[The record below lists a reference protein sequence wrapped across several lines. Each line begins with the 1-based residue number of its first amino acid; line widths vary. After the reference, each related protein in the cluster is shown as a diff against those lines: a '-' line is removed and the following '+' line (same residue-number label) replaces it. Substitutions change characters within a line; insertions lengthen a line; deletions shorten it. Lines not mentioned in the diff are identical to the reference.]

1 MTPERAKELLPII
14 TAFANGETVQWRR
27 DWGASPTEWRDYNV
41 QQGPSFTSLVAWRI
55 KPKVP
60 EYRLFVYDNDPL
72 QTMKGLVCAVTRNCS
87 LSANI
92 YQLASYNASVGRGEG
107 RWLTDWL
114 PIPNY
119 KE

>member
-14 TAFANGETVQWRR
+14 TAFANGETIEMRKRGTSVWHV
-27 DWGASPTEWRDYNV
+27 Y
-41 QQGPSFTSLVAWRI
+41 PSIGFDSLSVEYRI

-60 EYRLFVYDNDPL
+60 EYRLFCYFDG
-72 QTMKGLVCAVTRNCS
+72 TIIAAHRNTGIPREAADVIFKEARV
-87 LSANI
+87 AN
-92 YQLASYNASVGRGEG
+92 RDG

-119 KE
+119 PE

>member
-14 TAFANGETVQWRR
+14 TAYANGETIEIAQIDHDVWTTYSEHYFNERHAKYR
-27 DWGASPTEWRDYNV
+27 V
-41 QQGPSFTSLVAWRI
+41 

-60 EYRLFVYDNDPL
+60 EYRLFCYFDG
-72 QTMKGLVCAVTRNCS
+72 TIIAAHRNTGIPRE
-87 LSANI
+87 AADVI
-92 YQLASYNASVGRGEG
+92 FKEARVADRTG

-119 KE
+119 PE